1 MEKIMDDKVLVAYA
15 TKYGATAGIAEKIGQ
30 VLAQAGFATDV
41 MPADHVK
48 DLDAY
53 RAVILGSAV
62 YIGLWRKAAA
72 KFLKSNEKAL
82 AEKLVWLFS
91 SGPTEKGDP
100 LELMKGWRF
109 PKSLQPIADRIQP
122 KDIAIFHGATD
133 IDKMSWLD
141 RWMIKKVKAP
151 IGDFRDWEA
160 ITNWANAIA
169 DVLKSKIGFTEMSK

>member
-1 MEKIMDDKVLVAYA
+1 MKTQVLVVYA

-41 MPADHVK
+41 LPADRVK
-48 DLDAY
+48 DLDSY
-53 RAVILGSAV
+53 RAVILGSAT
-62 YIGLWRKAAA
+62 YIGRWRKAAA

-91 SGPTEKGDP
+91 SGPTEKGNIE
-100 LELMKGWRF
+100 ELMKGWRF

-122 KDIAIFHGATD
+122 KDITIFHGATD
-133 IDKMSWLD
+133 IEKLSWLD
-141 RWMIKKVKAP
+141 KWMIKKVKAP

-160 ITNWANAIA
+160 ITNWATAIA
-169 DVLKSKIGFTEMSK
+169 DELKET